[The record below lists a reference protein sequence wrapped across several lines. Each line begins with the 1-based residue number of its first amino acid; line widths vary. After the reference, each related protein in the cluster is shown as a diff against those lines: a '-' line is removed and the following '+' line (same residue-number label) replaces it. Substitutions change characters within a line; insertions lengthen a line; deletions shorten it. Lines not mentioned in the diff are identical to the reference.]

1 MNLVELTEYLVK
13 QIVHDSDSV
22 SVKQF
27 DEDDEYIT
35 IEVLVSSDEIG
46 YVIGKGGRVAS
57 SIRTIVQADSYT
69 NNLKKVKVYFDSF

>member
-1 MNLVELTEYLVK
+1 MNLVELTEFLIK
-13 QIVHDSDSV
+13 QIVHDPDSV

-57 SIRTIVQADSYT
+57 SIRTIVQAAAYT
-69 NNLKKVKVYFDSF
+69 NNLKKVNFDAF

>member
-1 MNLVELTEYLVK
+1 MNLVELTEFLIK
-13 QIVHDSDSV
+13 QIVHDPESV

-57 SIRTIVQADSYT
+57 SIRTVVQAAAYT
-69 NNLKKVKVYFDSF
+69 NKLKKVKVNFDAF